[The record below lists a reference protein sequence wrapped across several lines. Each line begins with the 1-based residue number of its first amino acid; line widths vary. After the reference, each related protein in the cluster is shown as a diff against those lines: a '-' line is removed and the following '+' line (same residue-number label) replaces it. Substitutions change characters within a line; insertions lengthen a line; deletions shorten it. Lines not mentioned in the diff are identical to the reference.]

1 MLHLFLLSL
10 RLINQPE
17 HFRMRKTIISL
28 LALVL
33 AAPLAGQA
41 QRAGHKPKLVVNIV
55 VSQLRYD
62 WLGKFQDNLSE
73 EGFRRFATTG
83 MNYSSAYYNYMQ
95 TLSPVSLAT
104 LTTGVNPS
112 MHGVV
117 STSWIDYVTGGRVSL
132 IDDRAVQGLSC
143 DPGSGCYSRQ
153 NIVMPTLG
161 DKLLSESPASK
172 VISIAA
178 NPISAIV
185 MSGQTGTAYWMDY
198 TRAVWITSTCF
209 MNRLPDWVAKYNDT
223 HPANYYVSSGWT
235 PARQAKQYINKINTI
250 FNGDKDARISSFR
263 NGNLTDYNGLL
274 RSPYGN
280 TLVADFAKQVIVN
293 EKLGAD
299 DDTDI
304 LNICF
309 DASRYVGETYGSES
323 MELEDM
329 LYRLDLDLAALVKA
343 VTAQVPVGEVLFV
356 VTSDHGMSDSWDAG
370 PVEQDR
376 FNVNQFKTIL
386 NSFLGVQFGT
396 GDWVVD
402 YIDRQVYLNHNLIYK
417 KNLSL
422 EEVQNRAAT
431 FVLQFR
437 GVSHVLT
444 SIAMS
449 NGYFGASYG
458 HRMQNGFY
466 PRRAGDLMLNF
477 MPGWIEERPGVRSLP
492 GSMYDYDTH
501 VPLIMFGWKIPARNV
516 AEPVD
521 MTSVA
526 PTLARIMQ
534 ISRPTASDGVTL
546 RDADMIVR

>member
-1 MLHLFLLSL
+1 
-10 RLINQPE
+10 
-17 HFRMRKTIISL
+17 MRKIIIPL
-28 LALVL
+28 LALLL
-33 AAPLAGQA
+33 AAPFAGEA
-41 QRAGHKPKLVVNIV
+41 QRAGQKPKLVVNIV

-62 WLGKFQDNLSE
+62 WLAKFQDNLSE
-73 EGFRRFATTG
+73 EGFVRFATTG
-83 MNYSSAYYNYMQ
+83 MNFSSAYYNYMQ

-117 STSWIDYVTGGRVSL
+117 ATSWIDYVTGDRVSL
-132 IDDRAVQGLSC
+132 IDDRSVQGLNC
-143 DPGSGCYSRQ
+143 DPGTGRYSRQ

-161 DKLLSESPASK
+161 DKLLSESPQSK
-172 VISIAA
+172 VVSIAA
-178 NPISAIV
+178 NPVSAIV
-185 MSGQTGTAYWMDY
+185 MGGQTGTAYWMDY
-198 TRAVWITSTCF
+198 SRAVWISSTCF
-209 MNRLPDWVAKYNDT
+209 MNRLPDWLVKYNDT
-223 HPANYYVSSGWT
+223 RPANYYVGMGWT
-235 PARQAKQYINKINTI
+235 PARSSKQYISKVNTI
-250 FNGDKDARISSFR
+250 FDGDRGNRISSFK
-263 NGNLTDYNGLL
+263 NGNTNDYNALL
-274 RSPYGN
+274 RTPWGN
-280 TLVADFAKQVIVN
+280 TLVADFAKQVVLN

-299 DDTDI
+299 DDTDV

-343 VTAQVPVGEVLFV
+343 ITAQVPVHDVLFV
-356 VTSDHGMSDSWDAG
+356 VTSDHGMSDSWDQG
-370 PVEQDR
+370 PAAQDR

-386 NSFLGVQFGT
+386 NSFLGVQFGA
-396 GDWVVD
+396 GDWVID
-402 YIDRQVYLNHNLIYK
+402 YIDRQVYLNHNLIYR

-466 PRRAGDLMLNF
+466 PRRAGDLMLNL
-477 MPGWIEERPGVRSLP
+477 MPGWIEERAGVRSLP

-501 VPLIMFGWKIPARNV
+501 VPLIVFGWKIPARNV

-521 MTSVA
+521 MTWVA

-534 ISRPTASDGVTL
+534 ISRPTASDGITL
-546 RDADMIVR
+546 RDMEVILR

>member
-1 MLHLFLLSL
+1 
-10 RLINQPE
+10 
-17 HFRMRKTIISL
+17 MRKTIIPL

-33 AAPLAGQA
+33 AVPFAGRA
-41 QRAGHKPKLVVNIV
+41 QRIGHKPKLVVNIV

-62 WLGKFQDNLSE
+62 WLEKFQDNLSD
-73 EGFRRFATTG
+73 EGFRYFALTG
-83 MNYSSAYYNYMQ
+83 TNYSSAYYNYMQ
-95 TLSPVSLAT
+95 TISPVSLAT

-117 STSWIDYVTGGRVSL
+117 STSWIDYVTGDRVSL
-132 IDDRAVQGLSC
+132 IEDKAVQGLNC

-161 DKLLSESPASK
+161 DKLLAESPASK
-172 VISIAA
+172 VVSIAE
-178 NPISAIV
+178 NPVSAIV
-185 MSGQTGTAYWMDY
+185 MSGQTGTAYWMDHM
-198 TRAVWITSTCF
+198 RAVWISSTCYTS
-209 MNRLPDWVAKYNDT
+209 RLPDWVTKYNDT
-223 HPANYYVSSGWT
+223 HPANYYVPMGWV
-235 PARQAKQYINKINTI
+235 PARQGKQYVNQRNTI
-250 FNGDKDARISSFR
+250 FSGDKASRILSFK
-263 NGNLTDYNGLL
+263 NGNLTDYDGLL
-274 RSPYGN
+274 RSPYCN
-280 TLVADFAKQVIVN
+280 TLVADFAKQVVLN
-293 EKLGAD
+293 EKLGSD

-309 DASRYVGETYGSES
+309 DASRYIGETYGSES

-329 LYRLDLDLAALVKA
+329 LYRLDLDIASIVKA
-343 VTAQVPVGEVLFV
+343 ITANVHINDVLFV
-356 VTSDHGMSDSWDAG
+356 VTSDHGASDSWDAG
-370 PVEQDR
+370 PVVQDR

-402 YIDRQVYLNHNLIYK
+402 YIDRQVYLNHNLIYS

-422 EEVQNRAAT
+422 EDVQNRAAA

-458 HRMQNGFY
+458 QRMQNGFY

-477 MPGWIEERPGVRSLP
+477 MPGWIEERPGVKSLP

-501 VPLIMFGWKIPARNV
+501 VPLIVFGWKVPVRNV

-534 ISRPTASDGVTL
+534 ISRPTASDGVIL
-546 RDADMIVR
+546 RDMDTALK